1 MSLRASC
8 RAVGELLFVP
18 KNTSTGDEGS
28 AAVTARTAT
37 ALGVSAGGGE
47 PTERPMPAALRTGE
61 RPPYVRKSWGRNTCP
76 ISAPATG
83 GSEGGALHNGAGPA
97 PPGSRCEKLLGKGK
111 RDPPG
116 GGLRVPVRPPAQE
129 GPRAALIS
137 LPGPEPRL
145 PAHKGL

>member
-1 MSLRASC
+1 
-8 RAVGELLFVP
+8 
-18 KNTSTGDEGS
+18 
-28 AAVTARTAT
+28 
-37 ALGVSAGGGE
+37 
-47 PTERPMPAALRTGE
+47 MPAALRTGE